1 MWGRWWGYILLLKI
15 RYPQNGLMPLTN
27 IQCKEA
33 SPKEKDYK
41 LSDGKGLYLLVTK
54 RSSKY
59 WRLKFRFAG
68 KEKVLALG
76 VYPEVTL
83 KEARNKTYLARKQLE
98 EGIDPAATK
107 RAKKL
112 SLLQAA
118 ANSFEVIAREWFEKE
133 KDSWS
138 PAHVKKQKYLLEKNL
153 LPYLGKLPITDI
165 TPLVLLD
172 CLRKAES
179 RGALETARRLRQV
192 AGQIFRYAV
201 VTGRAERDP
210 TADLRGALK
219 PPKVRHFPA
228 ITDPKRLGELLRAID
243 GFEGTPTVAIALRLA
258 PLLFVRPGELRKM
271 EWAEIDFDAKEWN
284 IPAHKMKM
292 NQPHLVPLSNQA
304 VALLKEI
311 EPITGRW
318 QYVFPS
324 ERSRRKPM
332 SDNTLN
338 AALRRLGYSKDEVT
352 AHGFRATARTLLD
365 EQLGYEPHL
374 IEHQL
379 AHEVR
384 DTLGRAYNR
393 TKHFSQRLIL
403 MQKWSDYLD
412 RLKEK

>member
-1 MWGRWWGYILLLKI
+1 
-15 RYPQNGLMPLTN
+15 MPLTN

-54 RSSKY
+54 KGSKY
-59 WRLKFRFAG
+59 WRLKFRFAR

-98 EGIDPAATK
+98 DGIDPAATK

-112 SLLQAA
+112 SLLQSA
-118 ANSFEVIAREWFEKE
+118 ANSFEVLAWEWFEKE

-192 AGQIFRYAV
+192 AGQVFRYAV

-210 TADLRGALK
+210 TTDLRGALK

-243 GFEGTPTVAIALRLA
+243 GFEGTPTVAIALKLA

-271 EWAEIDFDAKEWN
+271 EWAEIDFEAKEWN

-292 NQPHLVPLSNQA
+292 DQPHLVPLSDQA
-304 VALLKEI
+304 ISLLKEI

-365 EQLGYEPHL
+365 EVLRFEPHL

-379 AHEVR
+379 AHNVR
-384 DTLGRAYNR
+384 DPLGRAYNR
-393 TKHFSQRLIL
+393 TKHINQRKKML
-403 MQKWSDYLD
+403 QSWADYLYSITN
-412 RLKEK
+412 

>member
-1 MWGRWWGYILLLKI
+1 
-15 RYPQNGLMPLTN
+15 MPLTD
-27 IQCKEA
+27 IQCREA
-33 SPKEKDYK
+33 SPGKKDYK
-41 LSDGKGLYLLVTK
+41 LGDGRGLYLLVTK
-54 RSSKY
+54 KGSKY
-59 WRLKFRFAG
+59 WRLKFRFAQ

-76 VYPEVTL
+76 VYPDVSL
-83 KEARNKTYLARKQLE
+83 KKARDKTYLAKQQLE
-98 EGIDPAATK
+98 EGVDPTATRK
-107 RAKKL
+107 AQKL
-112 SLLQAA
+112 SLLEKA
-118 ANSFEVIAREWFEKE
+118 ANSFEVIAWEWFEKE

-192 AGQIFRYAV
+192 AGQVFRYAV

-210 TADLRGALK
+210 TSDLKGALK

-243 GFEGTPTVAIALRLA
+243 GFEGTPPVAIALKLA

-271 EWAEIDFDAKEWN
+271 EWDEIDFKAKEWN
-284 IPAHKMKM
+284 IPATKMKM
-292 NQPHLVPLSNQA
+292 NQPHLVPLSRQA
-304 VALLKEI
+304 IELLKEL
-311 EPITGRW
+311 EPLTGRW

-332 SDNTLN
+332 SDNALN
-338 AALRRLGYSKDEVT
+338 AALRRLGYPKEEVT
-352 AHGFRATARTLLD
+352 THGFRATARTLLD
-365 EQLGYEPHL
+365 EILEFEPHL

-379 AHEVR
+379 AHEVK
-384 DTLGRAYNR
+384 DSLGRAYNR
-393 TKHFSQRLIL
+393 TKHLKHRTL
-403 MQKWSDYLD
+403 MMQEWSNYLD
-412 RLKEK
+412 MLKTS

>member
-1 MWGRWWGYILLLKI
+1 LWGYLWGYI
-15 RYPQNGLMPLTN
+15 
-27 IQCKEA
+27 QCREA
-33 SPKEKDYK
+33 SPRKKDYK
-41 LSDGKGLYLLVTK
+41 LGDGRGLYLLVTK
-54 RSSKY
+54 KGHKY
-59 WRLKFRFAG
+59 WRLKFRFAQ

-76 VYPEVTL
+76 VYPDISL
-83 KEARNKTYLARKQLE
+83 KKARDKTYQAKQQLE
-98 EGIDPAATK
+98 EGIDPTATRK
-107 RAKKL
+107 AQKL
-112 SLLQAA
+112 SLLEKT
-118 ANSFEVIAREWFEKE
+118 ANSFEVIAWEWFEKE

-138 PAHVKKQKYLLEKNL
+138 SAHVKKQKYLLEKNL

-201 VTGRAERDP
+201 ITGRAERDP
-210 TADLRGALK
+210 TTDLRGALK

-243 GFEGTPTVAIALRLA
+243 SFEGTPPVAIALKLA

-271 EWAEIDFDAKEWN
+271 EWNEIDFKAKEWN
-284 IPAHKMKM
+284 IPATKMKM
-292 NQPHLVPLSNQA
+292 NQPHLVPLSRQA
-304 VALLKEI
+304 MELLKEL
-311 EPITGRW
+311 EPLTGRW

-332 SDNTLN
+332 SDNALN

-352 AHGFRATARTLLD
+352 THGFRATARTLLD
-365 EQLGYEPHL
+365 EALEFEPHL

-379 AHEVR
+379 AHEVK
-384 DTLGRAYNR
+384 DSLGRAYNR
-393 TKHFSQRLIL
+393 TKHLKQRKL
-403 MQKWSDYLD
+403 MMQSWSDYLN
-412 RLKEK
+412 RLKDSR

>member
-1 MWGRWWGYILLLKI
+1 
-15 RYPQNGLMPLTN
+15 MPLTN

>member
-1 MWGRWWGYILLLKI
+1 
-15 RYPQNGLMPLTN
+15 MPLTN

-54 RSSKY
+54 KGSKY
-59 WRLKFRFAG
+59 WRLKFRFAR

-98 EGIDPAATK
+98 DGIDPAATK

-118 ANSFEVIAREWFEKE
+118 ANSFEVIAWEWFEKE

-243 GFEGTPTVAIALRLA
+243 GFEGTPTVAIALKLA

-271 EWAEIDFDAKEWN
+271 EWAEIDFEAKEWN
-284 IPAHKMKM
+284 IPATKMKM
-292 NQPHLVPLSNQA
+292 NQPHLVPLSDQA
-304 VALLKEI
+304 IELLKEI

-338 AALRRLGYSKDEVT
+338 AALRRLGYPKEEVT

-365 EQLGYEPHL
+365 EALGYQPHL

-379 AHEVR
+379 AHEVK

-393 TKHFSQRLIL
+393 TKHLTLRKEMMQHWANYLISL
-403 MQKWSDYLD
+403 T
-412 RLKEK
+412 RI